1 MNTQVSKSTD
11 EKMNDTCKTSNPKY
25 SERCHVCNKKLG
37 LTPLQCKCS
46 HIFCSAHIFYK
57 DHACSF
63 DFRQHG
69 RSILEKQN
77 PKVVGEKLNY

>member
-1 MNTQVSKSTD
+1 MNTQVSQSSD
-11 EKMNDTCKTSNPKY
+11 EKMNDIRETSNIRN
-25 SERCHVCNKKLG
+25 SERCRVCQKKLG

-46 HIFCSAHIFYK
+46 YIFCSAHIFYK

-77 PKVVGEKLNY
+77 PKIVGEKMHH